1 MELDKNEQ
9 EAVRHLGATIN
20 SAIEKSVEVARAIEN
35 LREFGYEPQL
45 TLRLEIGLKDIGE
58 SVENAPEEIE
68 LELTEEDVQALRRM
82 KIRFD

>member
-1 MELDKNEQ
+1 MELEKNEQ
-9 EAVRHLGATIN
+9 EAVRRLGATIN

-45 TLRLEIGLKDIGE
+45 TLRLEIGLQDISE
-58 SVENAPEEIE
+58 NVENAPEEIE
-68 LELTEEDVQALRRM
+68 LQLTDEDVQALRRM